1 MPRLSPIA
9 FDRPMPVPEDLEE
22 AGLPSEDSA
31 MQSYI
36 KLGIAWLC
44 ATLAG
49 VSALAYSS
57 ISQFSPTATMLVL
70 VVLLVAYAGYG
81 YFLPKKNTVQFADSL
96 YYMGFLWALF
106 ALIAAFVIWP
116 APKLTTDAV
125 LTTFGYALV
134 TTFCGMLLRLVV
146 IQFQGTHPDR
156 LVHAQET
163 IDRRVAALTQQ
174 IDEATMEFTSFRDRA
189 ASDLGAMHHDLM
201 QSLVD
206 VRERISEEYQKMTAI
221 MSAGF
226 ESSLKDVLGRLAA
239 IQFPHEILS
248 AEVAK
253 LVAALGKQG
262 EDFEKAAHR
271 LEKSLTQA
279 AETVTSFGDALDGSE
294 AAKQV
299 GVAINEL
306 SSKIK
311 ERTEEFVGMT
321 TALEKSRT
329 ELDTQ
334 LDSLQ
339 SLGSAASMISTQLS
353 GFEAE
358 LRDLSAASMSAEVKN
373 GLMNV
378 QKAIRSSLEAGNAIE
393 ATMRDVLFFMR
404 ERVTE
409 EHSSG
414 RH

>member
-1 MPRLSPIA
+1 MPRLSPLA
-9 FDRPMPVPEDLEE
+9 FDRPMPVPEEPEE
-22 AGLPSEDSA
+22 GGLPSDDSA
-31 MQSYI
+31 VQSHI
-36 KLGIAWLC
+36 KLGAAWLC

-57 ISQFSPTATMLVL
+57 FSQFSPTVTILVL

-81 YFLPKKNTVQFADSL
+81 YVLPKKHTVQFADSL

-106 ALIAAFVIWP
+106 ALLAAFVIWP
-116 APKLTTDAV
+116 TPKLTTDAV

-146 IQFQGTHPDR
+146 IQFQGAHPDR

-201 QSLVD
+201 RSLVD
-206 VRERISEEYQKMTAI
+206 VRERLSEEYQKMTAI

-239 IQFPHEILS
+239 IQFPQEILS

-271 LEKSLTQA
+271 LEKSLMQA

-311 ERTEEFVGMT
+311 ERTEEFVEMT

-329 ELDTQ
+329 ELDNQ
-334 LDSLQ
+334 LNSLQ

-358 LRDLSAASMSAEVKN
+358 LRDLSSASMSAEVKN

-378 QKAIRSSLEAGNAIE
+378 QKAIRSSLEAGKAIE
-393 ATMRDVLFFMR
+393 STMRDVLLFMR

-409 EHSSG
+409 EHSGG
-414 RH
+414 RN

>member
-22 AGLPSEDSA
+22 GGLPSDDSA
-31 MQSYI
+31 LQSHI
-36 KLGIAWLC
+36 KLGTAWLC

-49 VSALAYSS
+49 ASALAYSS
-57 ISQFSPTATMLVL
+57 FSQFSPTATILVL

-81 YFLPKKNTVQFADSL
+81 YVLPKKHTIQFADSL

-106 ALIAAFVIWP
+106 ALLAAFVIWP
-116 APKLTTDAV
+116 TPKLTTDAV

-134 TTFCGMLLRLVV
+134 TTFCGMLLRLVM
-146 IQFQGTHPDR
+146 IQFQDAHPDR

-163 IDRRVAALTQQ
+163 IDRRVAALIQQ

-201 QSLVD
+201 RSLVD
-206 VRERISEEYQKMTAI
+206 VRERTSEEYQKMTAI

-226 ESSLKDVLGRLAA
+226 ESSLKDVLVRLAA
-239 IQFPHEILS
+239 IQFPQEILS

-271 LEKSLTQA
+271 LEKSLMQA

-311 ERTEEFVGMT
+311 ERTEEFVEMT

-329 ELDTQ
+329 ELDNQ
-334 LDSLQ
+334 LNSLQ

-358 LRDLSAASMSAEVKN
+358 LRDLSSASMSAEVKN

-378 QKAIRSSLEAGNAIE
+378 QKAIRSSLEAGKAIE
-393 ATMRDVLFFMR
+393 STMRDVLLFMR

-409 EHSSG
+409 EHSGG
-414 RH
+414 RN